1 MRIYLTFIRPVV
13 AYASEIW
20 TVTEKDEMRL
30 HSFERQILRNVFC
43 PIQIGKNI
51 WRIRNNTELDRLIS
65 GADIVRFIRAQTIK
79 WLGHVQRIDTSM
91 IAKII
96 LEWKPVGSRPLGRST
111 LRWLD
116 DVCDD
121 RKELKVRN
129 WKGLAMDRKAWND
142 LSEKAKNHNGL

>member
-1 MRIYLTFIRPVV
+1 MLLRSGQSLKRMRCDST
-13 AYASEIW
+13 ASKDKSYE
-20 TVTEKDEMRL
+20 THFVQYKLEK
-30 HSFERQILRNVFC
+30 SV
-43 PIQIGKNI
+43 

-96 LEWKPVGSRPLGRST
+96 LEWKPMGSRPLGRST

-116 DVCDD
+116 NVCDD
-121 RKELKVRN
+121 RKVLKVRN

-142 LSEKAKNHNGL
+142 LSEKAKTHKGL